1 MRSMHSASSTSS
13 PAQTN
18 RWLVLVIVCL
28 AQFMVILDATIV
40 NVALGI
46 AALALAL
53 RYVPESH
60 AENRPDS
67 VDIAGAAT
75 VTGGLV
81 TLVYAIVKA
90 QEFGWTSGRTLGL
103 AAVAVSLLSAF
114 VWIESR
120 SKAPLIRLSI
130 FRNRSLTGAN
140 VT

>member
-1 MRSMHSASSTSS
+1 MRSVHSASSTVS

-18 RWLVLVIVCL
+18 RWRVLVIVCL

-40 NVALGI
+40 NVALSSIAAGGAAVGLLLGGILTDALSWQWNFFVNVPVGI

-90 QEFGWTSGRTLGL
+90 QEF
-103 AAVAVSLLSAF
+103 
-114 VWIESR
+114 
-120 SKAPLIRLSI
+120 
-130 FRNRSLTGAN
+130 
-140 VT
+140 